1 MAKKKEPLH
10 GKDYRSPSVWT
21 VKTMTWKEEQQHRE
35 GLAKASMEGYLAETA
50 TVTLIPM
57 LAMAVTQANGTI
69 DELTKEIA
77 IMQKRVDE

>member
-1 MAKKKEPLH
+1 MAKKEPSH
-10 GKDYRSPSVWT
+10 RKDYKSPSVFNARNMSWR
-21 VKTMTWKEEQQHRE
+21 EEQQSRND
-35 GLAKASMEGYLAETA
+35 LAESSMKVYLAETA

-69 DELTKEIA
+69 DELTKEIS